1 MYALCMRVP
10 GVLESAEQV
19 AADIFPADGR
29 SLGNAI
35 SIALSCLPRPLR
47 RCAIGQQPLL
57 KLGRCF
63 LQL

>member
-1 MYALCMRVP
+1 MYALRMRVP

-19 AADIFPADGR
+19 AAGIFPATGR

-35 SIALSCLPRPLR
+35 SIALLSPSRPPR
-47 RCAIGQQPLL
+47 RCALSQQPLL